1 MNYELGSK
9 NGYRR
14 KTRLIAKRPTLPKSV
29 IGWAETQEE
38 SPNPRQRRRFTSHRD
53 RPHFPVSVIDFV
65 WGKNESIC

>member
-1 MNYELGSK
+1 MNYELRITIGCGRKIGSS
-9 NGYRR
+9 
-14 KTRLIAKRPTLPKSV
+14 AKRPTLPKSV

-65 WGKNESIC
+65 W